1 MILLENIHS
10 MVVLKLKKTRQIGVR
25 KPFDKITNSVG
36 HGSTGYNPTNNFVLV
51 VCRLFP
57 SLKRDND
64 LGYSPA

>member
-1 MILLENIHS
+1 MC
-10 MVVLKLKKTRQIGVR
+10 RQIGVR

-64 LGYSPA
+64 LGNSPA